1 MTEHRTLNTVI
12 HAALRRDL
20 RRFDNALA
28 DFPEGAPGRAGEL
41 SAAWEHFSYQLHR
54 HHDDEEQFFW
64 PAFQRLGVDAS
75 LVGELEGEHD
85 QMVQA
90 LTSADDAMVAFRADP
105 SAEVAQAARGAIV
118 ELHRVLDE
126 HLAHE
131 ERTMEPFSVANKST
145 KEHKAAEAAARKAH
159 TEGAGTFFS
168 WLSDHADADT
178 ARAIR
183 REVPAPA
190 LYLMT
195 RLTGRRY
202 SREIARAWAGSGT

>member
-1 MTEHRTLNTVI
+1 VTEHRTLNTVI

-20 RRFDNALA
+20 RRFDDTLA
-28 DFPEGAPGRAGEL
+28 DFPAGSPGRAGEL
-41 SAAWEHFSYQLHR
+41 TAAWEHFSYQLHR

-64 PAFQRLGVDAS
+64 PAFRTLGVDAS

-85 QMVQA
+85 EMVQA
-90 LTSADDAMVAFRADP
+90 LTSADEAMGGFRTDP
-105 SAEVAQAARGAIV
+105 SAEAARAARRSIV
-118 ELHRVLDE
+118 ELHRVLDD

-131 ERTMEPFSVANKST
+131 ERTMEPFSAANKST

-168 WLSDHADADT
+168 WLSDHADADA

-190 LYLMT
+190 LYLIT

-202 SREIARAWAGSGT
+202 SRHIARAWAATP

>member
-20 RRFDNALA
+20 RRFDDALA
-28 DFPEGAPGRAGEL
+28 DFPAGSPGRAGEL
-41 SAAWEHFSYQLHR
+41 TVAWEHFSYQLHR

-64 PAFQRLGVDAS
+64 PAFRTLGVDAS

-85 QMVQA
+85 QMVHA
-90 LTSADDAMVAFRADP
+90 LTSADDSMVAFRTDP
-105 SAEVAQAARGAIV
+105 SAETAQAGRRSIV
-118 ELHRVLDE
+118 ELHRVLDD

-168 WLSDHADADT
+168 WLSDHADADA

-190 LYLMT
+190 LYLIT

-202 SREIARAWAGSGT
+202 SRHIARPWAAAP